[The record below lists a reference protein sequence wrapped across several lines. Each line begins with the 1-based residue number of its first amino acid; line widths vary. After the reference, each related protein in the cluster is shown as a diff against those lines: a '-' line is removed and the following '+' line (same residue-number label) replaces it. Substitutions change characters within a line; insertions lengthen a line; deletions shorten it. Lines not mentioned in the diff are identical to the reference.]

1 METVVPLCCFA
12 AKLRQRSCGGIRD
25 ARWTKRKAAGEGW
38 RGERDHSA
46 GHGAEGARD
55 PERAGRSEA
64 VDERAAHGPGDVGE
78 LGLRRPHVT
87 CRRASPSEGGR

>member
-1 METVVPLCCFA
+1 MDQA
-12 AKLRQRSCGGIRD
+12 QRRRAKG
-25 ARWTKRKAAGEGW
+25 GEGS
-38 RGERDHSA
+38 GDHSA

-78 LGLRRPHVT
+78 LGAQK
-87 CRRASPSEGGR
+87 ASRDMSQGLSVGGGR